1 MTQRLVLW
9 HVFLSF
15 GKYVFNALQQKLA
28 AIKIIVI
35 FSVTAVTLQ
44 STVNLQVTTPPEG
57 PFCPGENVVLTC
69 SIQSIQKS
77 MTIPPTMYW
86 QQAGTKKI
94 RYYNGKPRL
103 NKFGYFDSTADFSNN
118 NYNIISNATLYN
130 VLILHNGISVSC
142 FTHSSP
148 TKRVIIRVAGIYSY
162 FCLLVILFILYN
174 YEYHL

>member
-94 RYYNGKPRL
+94 RYYNGKPYL
-103 NKFGYFDSTADFSNN
+103 QTFGNFESIAHFSDS
-118 NYNIISNATLYN
+118 NYNITSNATLRN
-130 VLILHNGISVSC
+130 VLISHNGIAVSC
-142 FTHSSP
+142 FTQSSP
-148 TKRVIIRVAGIYSY
+148 TMSVIIRVAGK
-162 FCLLVILFILYN
+162 
-174 YEYHL
+174 